1 MMVEYTMVRLDIL
14 VKLDYLVKF
23 DYNFTRYL
31 DPIMVYSFAMWIRV
45 NLGDHMCFCNYGLG
59 IIDINKT
66 SRGHGITLVI
76 IENLT
81 MNKCDQ
87 CKFATLSIALL
98 REHM

>member
-23 DYNFTRYL
+23 DYNFTRYP
-31 DPIMVYSFAMWIRV
+31 DPIMVYSFAMCIRV

-76 IENLT
+76 TVQRHMSHHKLT
-81 MNKCDQ
+81 LIPMY
-87 CKFATLSIALL
+87 SITRLYKK
-98 REHM
+98 

>member
-1 MMVEYTMVRLDIL
+1 MWWYLHT
-14 VKLDYLVKF
+14 VKLLPSPEGSTQAVCVMYADLLIKFLGYLSAM
-23 DYNFTRYL
+23 Y
-31 DPIMVYSFAMWIRV
+31 MVFILTLS
-45 NLGDHMCFCNYGLG
+45 L
-59 IIDINKT
+59 T
-66 SRGHGITLVI
+66 SVTNVTSKRLITLLCLNI

>member
-1 MMVEYTMVRLDIL
+1 MVIFRTYLYVNMVTII
-14 VKLDYLVKF
+14 
-23 DYNFTRYL
+23 TTG
-31 DPIMVYSFAMWIRV
+31 IRV